1 MTTDKQ
7 IHSSSTST
15 GTPLFPHPVYGE
27 THMRPDRIDIGD
39 GLLLRWSTKEDEAN
53 VANLM
58 ADIFKW
64 DTLGL
69 AKPRAD
75 DEMPKPSEF
84 VRALVHRAFR
94 EDCRVTTAYDFALVE
109 NTQVPEGQN
118 PLVAGISLQQNIGYF
133 GKIKLMYGV
142 PEIVAT
148 HPDYRGKGLMRHLFH
163 GLIHPA
169 SDLRGDI
176 IQIIGGIPH
185 YYCQFGYEYAI
196 GARFPRRLDNLAS
209 IPVLPEYE
217 TIKKG
222 GLSEPF
228 QLRIPT
234 VDDVPYLV
242 RMSAPEKMLNQAEV
256 GLLYDEE
263 YRKFWICDAVAN
275 MASKFDATREHRIIV
290 DAKAENDC
298 GLVMMYGFRMRHVG
312 IFTLEDGYS
321 YRDAMYPVLRQMIA
335 IEEGPTSWELKEQ
348 AEKKKDQ
355 GDEDCSERK
364 LEGFNDMMDGS
375 KSVQE
380 VLEKVDEEEHKA
392 QEDKGEK
399 TRNDKAIVATSPVDQ
414 PTKKKIQSLGIGL
427 DPQHPITKLL
437 EPKSTLMAAKNK
449 LYTRIP
455 SYARFLLKVAP
466 TFEERLE
473 KSCLAGISVTW
484 HFDFYRKVLGSA
496 GRGLEVVFESGKLVS
511 ASDDWV
517 PPSPHENVVAAQ
529 GRIAKAKKESRPD
542 IKPLVYKAQFA
553 PLTFTRLLIGD
564 MTMDEMMEVFGE
576 CKLPDGGDDAKMMLD
591 ILFPKQLFH
600 FDLHTW

>member
-7 IHSSSTST
+7 IHSSSSTST
-15 GTPLFPHPVYGE
+15 GTPLFPHPISGE

-53 VANLM
+53 VADLM

-75 DEMPKPSEF
+75 DEMPKPNEF

-94 EDCRVTTAYDFALVE
+94 EDCRVTTIYDFALVE
-109 NTQVPEGQN
+109 NTQAYEGQN

-176 IQIIGGIPH
+176 IQIIAGIPH
-185 YYCQFGYEYAI
+185 FYCQFGYEYAI
-196 GARFPRRLDNLAS
+196 GVRSSRRLDNLAS
-209 IPVLPEYE
+209 IPTLPEYE
-217 TIKKG
+217 TIEKG
-222 GLSEPF
+222 GLGEPF
-228 QLRIPT
+228 WLRIPT
-234 VDDVPYLV
+234 VGDVPYLV
-242 RMSAPEKMLNQAEV
+242 RMSTPEKMLNQAEV

-263 YRKFWICDAVAN
+263 YWQFWICNAVAN
-275 MASKFDATREHRIIV
+275 AASKFDVTREHRIIV
-290 DAKAENDC
+290 DSKTGNDC
-298 GLVMMYGFRMRHVG
+298 GLVMTYGIKMRHVG

-321 YRDAMYPVLRQMIA
+321 YRDAMNPVLRQMIA
-335 IEEGPTSWELKEQ
+335 IEEEPTSLELKEQ

-355 GDEDCSERK
+355 EDEDCAERK
-364 LEGFNDMMDGS
+364 LEGFNDLMDGS

-380 VLEKVDEEEHKA
+380 VLEKVEEEEHKA
-392 QEDKGEK
+392 QEDKA
-399 TRNDKAIVATSPVDQ
+399 TAATSPADQ

-437 EPKSTLMAAKNK
+437 EHKSTLMTFKNK

-466 TFEERLE
+466 TLEERLE
-473 KSCLAGISVTW
+473 KSCLARISVTW

-517 PPSPHENVVAAQ
+517 PPSPYEKMAAARE
-529 GRIAKAKKESRPD
+529 RIVKAKKENRPD

-553 PLTFTRLLIGD
+553 PLTFTRLLVGD

-576 CKLPDGGDDAKMMLD
+576 CEHPDGGEDAKMMLD

-600 FDLHTW
+600 FDLHSW